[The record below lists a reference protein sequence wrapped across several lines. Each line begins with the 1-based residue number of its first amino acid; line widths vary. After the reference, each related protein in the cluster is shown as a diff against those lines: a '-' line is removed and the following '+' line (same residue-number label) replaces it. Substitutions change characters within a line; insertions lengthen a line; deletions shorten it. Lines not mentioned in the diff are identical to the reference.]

1 MANRKAYTA
10 CCFLMGSLLYQRGEI
25 FRWCLTLLGLSSTTL
40 FLFLFLSICSLS
52 LNASTVLS
60 ATQTSVDW
68 SGEVS
73 ALQPCNPSVKW
84 AYWLLCSIVHVSSK
98 WASVVQSSPTFP
110 LVLPSLFQLPSSH
123 QVQVHPGV
131 TSCLVARDNQTA
143 IYVTIISKALSF
155 CPTLIPL
162 SLLPFLLFS
171 FWPAFCPNDA
181 MWSAPAGPR
190 CKHTSYWFK
199 AFSDALAPPPLDLS
213 CGHAVHQS
221 AAVIN

>member
-1 MANRKAYTA
+1 MSTKTPILLLEGLRLIIPPPQTCNSYSISILMANRKAYTA

-98 WASVVQSSPTFP
+98 WASVVQSSPTFS
-110 LVLPSLFQLPSSH
+110 LRSSLPFPASLLPSSSSSSWCYIMSGCQGQPDSH
-123 QVQVHPGV
+123 I
-131 TSCLVARDNQTA
+131 RD
-143 IYVTIISKALSF
+143 Y
-155 CPTLIPL
+155 
-162 SLLPFLLFS
+162 
-171 FWPAFCPNDA
+171 
-181 MWSAPAGPR
+181 
-190 CKHTSYWFK
+190 H
-199 AFSDALAPPPLDLS
+199 
-213 CGHAVHQS
+213 
-221 AAVIN
+221 